1 MTPGLLCVVGVVQYL
16 FQGVL
21 SFLHRTVFR
30 ELSFLKSKVIHLK
43 LINKI
48 GTCRQRDT

>member
-1 MTPGLLCVVGVVQYL
+1 MTPGLLRVVGVVQYL

-21 SFLHRTVFR
+21 SFLDQTVFR

-48 GTCRQRDT
+48 GTCRQCDT